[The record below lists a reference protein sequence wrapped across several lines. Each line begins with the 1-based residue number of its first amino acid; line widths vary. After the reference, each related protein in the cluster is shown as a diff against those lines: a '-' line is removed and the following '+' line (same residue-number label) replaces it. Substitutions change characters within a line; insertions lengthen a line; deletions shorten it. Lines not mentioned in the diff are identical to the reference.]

1 MSRETE
7 KIFKELHA
15 FLEQKG
21 LENMSEEETERA
33 IDEFMQMHNVAPRV
47 PLTEATAKTA
57 DDYFELASE
66 SESKQK
72 ILKYLKEAI
81 KLDPNHID
89 ALSSL
94 AMFTYKN
101 HWDLLNK
108 LQEVVERGKKV
119 MQQKGWDD
127 QKYIG
132 DYWLITETRPYM
144 RARED
149 YMNIL
154 FGCGMLRKAAAEC
167 EEMLR
172 LCEGDNLGVR
182 HKLMHIFAI
191 LEEKDKALAL
201 HKKFAERNET
211 QMLLP
216 LSILMFKLGETDL
229 AAEYLKR
236 LASRNKDTK
245 KFIKLALQDGGVQEL
260 IDRFYD
266 EDELSQGYR
275 PFTMDEFII
284 EINEY
289 PDLFSI
295 SAGYFSW
302 AHEEL
307 KPKRQ
312 AKPTKSTKP
321 TRNGLTIVK

>member
-21 LENMSEEETERA
+21 LENMSEEEMERA
-33 IDEFMQMHNVAPRV
+33 IDEFMQMHNAAPRI

-66 SESKQK
+66 SRSKPK

-81 KLDPNHID
+81 KLDPDHID
-89 ALSSL
+89 ALSSMAIL
-94 AMFTYKN
+94 TCKN
-101 HWDLLNK
+101 HWELLNK
-108 LQEVVERGKKV
+108 LQEVVEHGKKV
-119 MQQKGWDD
+119 MQQKGWDA
-127 QKYIG
+127 KEYIG
-132 DYWLITETRPYM
+132 DYWAITETRPYM
-144 RARED
+144 RARAD
-149 YMNIL
+149 YMNAL
-154 FGCGMLRKAAAEC
+154 FGSGMLRKTAAEC

-172 LCEGDNLGVR
+172 LCENDNLGIR
-182 HKLMHIFAI
+182 YRLMHIFAI

-201 HKKFAERNET
+201 YKKFDERDET

-216 LSILMFKLGETDL
+216 LSILMFKLGEMDL
-229 AAEYLKR
+229 AADYLKR
-236 LASRNKDTK
+236 LASSNKDTK

-266 EDELSQGYR
+266 EDEIPPSYR
-275 PFTMDEFII
+275 PFTMDEFVT

-302 AHEEL
+302 AHEAL

-312 AKPTKSTKP
+312 AKPTKPTKP
-321 TRNGLTIVK
+321 ARNGLTIVK

>member
-7 KIFKELHA
+7 KIFRELHA
-15 FLEQKG
+15 FLEQRG
-21 LENMSEEETERA
+21 MENMSKEEAQRA
-33 IDEFMQMHNVAPRV
+33 VDEFMQMHNIAPRV

-57 DDYFELASE
+57 DDYFELAAASG
-66 SESKQK
+66 SKPK
-72 ILKYLKEAI
+72 ALKYLKEAI
-81 KLDPNHID
+81 KLDPDHID
-89 ALSSL
+89 ALSSM

-108 LQEVVERGKKV
+108 LQEVVEHGKKV
-119 MQQKGWDD
+119 MQQKGWDA
-127 QKYIG
+127 QEYIG

-144 RARED
+144 RAKAD
-149 YMNIL
+149 YINVL

-167 EEMLR
+167 EELLR
-172 LCEGDNLGVR
+172 LCEGDNLGIR

-201 HKKFAERNET
+201 HKKFDEHNET

-216 LSILMFKLGETDL
+216 LSILMFKLGEMDL
-229 AAEYLKR
+229 AADYLKR
-236 LASRNKDTK
+236 LASSNKDTK
-245 KFIKLALQDGGVQEL
+245 KFIKLVMQYGAQEL
-260 IDRFYD
+260 IERFYD
-266 EDELSQGYR
+266 EDEIPQCYH
-275 PFTMDEFII
+275 PFTMDEFVM

-289 PDLFSI
+289 PDMFSL
-295 SAGYFSW
+295 AEGYFYW

-312 AKPTKSTKP
+312 AKPA
-321 TRNGLTIVK
+321 RNGLTIVK

>member
-15 FLEQKG
+15 FLEQRG
-21 LENMSEEETERA
+21 MENMSEEEAQRA
-33 IDEFMQMHNVAPRV
+33 INEFMQMHNIAPRV

-57 DDYFELASE
+57 DDYFELAAE
-66 SESKQK
+66 SGSKPK
-72 ILKYLKEAI
+72 ALKYLKEAI
-81 KLDPNHID
+81 KLDPDHID
-89 ALSSL
+89 ALSSM

-108 LQEVVERGKKV
+108 LQEVVEHGKKV
-119 MQQKGWDD
+119 LQQKGWDA
-127 QKYIG
+127 QEYIG

-144 RARED
+144 RAKAD
-149 YMNIL
+149 YINVL
-154 FGCGMLRKAAAEC
+154 FGSGMLRKAAAEC
-167 EEMLR
+167 EELLR

-182 HKLMHIFAI
+182 YKLMHIFAI

-201 HKKFAERNET
+201 HKKFGEHNET

-216 LSILMFKLGETDL
+216 LSILMFKLGEMNL
-229 AAEYLKR
+229 AADYLKR
-236 LASRNKDTK
+236 LASSNKDTK
-245 KFIKLALQDGGVQEL
+245 KFIKLAMQDGAQEL
-260 IDRFYD
+260 IERFYD
-266 EDELSQGYR
+266 EDESPQCYR
-275 PFTMDEFII
+275 PFTMDEFVM

-289 PDLFSI
+289 PDMFSL
-295 SAGYFSW
+295 SEGYFYW

-312 AKPTKSTKP
+312 AKPT
-321 TRNGLTIVK
+321 RNGLTIVK

>member
-15 FLEQKG
+15 FLEERG
-21 LENMSEEETERA
+21 LMDMSKEEAQQA
-33 IDEFMQMHNVAPRV
+33 IDEFMQMHNITPRV
-47 PLTEATAKTA
+47 PLTEETAKTA

-66 SESKQK
+66 SRSKPK

-81 KLDPNHID
+81 KLDPDHID
-89 ALSSL
+89 ALSSIAIL
-94 AMFTYKN
+94 TCKN
-101 HWDLLNK
+101 HWELLNK
-108 LQEVVERGKKV
+108 LQEVVEHGKKV

-132 DYWLITETRPYM
+132 DYWFITEARPYV
-144 RARED
+144 RARAD
-149 YMNIL
+149 YMNVL
-154 FGCGMLRKAAAEC
+154 LGSGMLRKAAAEC
-167 EEMLR
+167 EELLR

-201 HKKFAERNET
+201 YKKFGEPNET

-216 LSILMFKLGETDL
+216 LSILMFKSGEMDL
-229 AAEYLKR
+229 AADYLKR
-236 LASRNKDTK
+236 LASSNKDTK

-266 EDELSQGYR
+266 EDEIPQSYR
-275 PFTMDEFII
+275 PSTMDEFVM
-284 EINEY
+284 EINEH
-289 PDLFSI
+289 PDMFSL
-295 SAGYFSW
+295 AEGYFPW
-302 AHEEL
+302 AYEEL
-307 KPKRQ
+307 KVKRQ
-312 AKPTKSTKP
+312 AKPTKP